1 MFHTAGGKGGI
12 DGSYL
17 HPGQRSEAVTDYL
30 LLYMG
35 DGKMPE
41 PEEMPA
47 FMDSWAEWMKAVGTA
62 LKDPGL
68 PFHPAAKTIVPSGAV
83 SDSSVVSSGYSVI
96 TADSLAD
103 AVEMSKSSPVL
114 GTGTSINIFESYEM
128 DQS

>member
-1 MFHTAGGKGGI
+1 M
-12 DGSYL
+12 
-17 HPGQRSEAVTDYL
+17 TDYL

-35 DGKMPE
+35 DGRMPE
-41 PEEMPA
+41 GEEMTA
-47 FMDSWAEWMKAVGTA
+47 FMDAWTAWMGGLEAA

-83 SDSSVVSSGYSVI
+83 SDSSVVSSGYSI
-96 TADSLAD
+96 IAAGSMAD

>member
-1 MFHTAGGKGGI
+1 M
-12 DGSYL
+12 
-17 HPGQRSEAVTDYL
+17 TDYL

-41 PEEMPA
+41 NMA
-47 FMDSWAEWMKAVGTA
+47 VFMDSWTAWVGTLGAA

-83 SDSSVVSSGYSVI
+83 SDSSMVSSGYSI
-96 TADSLAD
+96 ISAGSFAD

-114 GTGTSINIFESYEM
+114 GTGTSINIFETYEM
-128 DQS
+128 DLG

>member
-1 MFHTAGGKGGI
+1 M
-12 DGSYL
+12 
-17 HPGQRSEAVTDYL
+17 TDYL

-41 PEEMPA
+41 AEDMAA
-47 FMDSWAEWMKAVGTA
+47 FMDSWTAWVGGLGTP

-83 SDSSVVSSGYSVI
+83 SDSSVVSSGYSII
-96 TADSLAD
+96 TAGSLAD

-114 GTGTSINIFESYEM
+114 GTGTSINIFETYQMNLS
-128 DQS
+128 